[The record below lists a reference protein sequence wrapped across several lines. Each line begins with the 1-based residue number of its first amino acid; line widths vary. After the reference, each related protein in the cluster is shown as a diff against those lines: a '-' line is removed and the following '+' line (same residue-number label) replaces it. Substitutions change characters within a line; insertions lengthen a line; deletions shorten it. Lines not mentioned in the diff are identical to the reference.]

1 MQEGIFKM
9 LGKNKHS
16 YSYSSYGGGKSRS
29 RAGVRWDRILPIG
42 AIVIVVIAI
51 LIAFNFNRIKNE
63 FKISF
68 SSNIL

>member
-1 MQEGIFKM
+1 M

-29 RAGVRWDRILPIG
+29 RTGVRWDRILPIG

-51 LIAFNFNRIKNE
+51 LIAFNF
-63 FKISF
+63 
-68 SSNIL
+68 